1 MTLREEVK
9 GLSGNKRRFLLLR
22 IADMDTKAAL
32 KLVGVV
38 RGTYNVWVRNEE
50 FVALYRRRDEF
61 AADNKQE
68 AIRLLR
74 RDNQLDA
81 VLLEGKVVAKMKEE
95 LDTGEYSL
103 IRTQL
108 AREVYSKLIS
118 ELDVITPVPIMSWQQ
133 KIENIYNSST
143 PEQIPEGEVVNG
155 EFKAISVKEEEHSQ
169 GKLFQESEQAPDETQ
184 EETQED

>member
-1 MTLREEVK
+1 MTLREEIK
-9 GLSGNKRRFLLLR
+9 TLSGNRRRFLLLR
-22 IADMDTKAAL
+22 IADMDTRAAL
-32 KLVGVV
+32 KLVGIA

-74 RDNQLDA
+74 KDNQLDA
-81 VLLEGKVVAKMKEE
+81 VLLEGKVISKMKEE
-95 LDTGEYSL
+95 LNSGEYNL

-118 ELDVITPVPIMSWQQ
+118 ELDVVTQAPVISWEQRIQ
-133 KIENIYNSST
+133 NIYNGSSSG
-143 PEQIPEGEVVNG
+143 QIPEGEVANG
-155 EFKAISVKEEEHSQ
+155 EFKAISIKEEEYSQ
-169 GKLFQESEQAPDETQ
+169 GKLFQESEQATNET
-184 EETQED
+184 